1 LTCTLTA
8 AYTLATRP
16 SGEQPEPG
24 DLWHLTTHHA
34 LSHPG
39 EGIIG
44 GNAMFDANTIQTL
57 LRSSGITISVKEAER
72 LSAPLQAILALSL
85 DGRGKKKCQLAA

>member
-1 LTCTLTA
+1 
-8 AYTLATRP
+8 
-16 SGEQPEPG
+16 
-24 DLWHLTTHHA
+24 
-34 LSHPG
+34 
-39 EGIIG
+39 
-44 GNAMFDANTIQTL
+44 MFDANTIQTL